1 MGLIADSH
9 VGEFLDA
16 LPAGV
21 MDALDGCD
29 LLLHAGDLSVPSV
42 LDDLGALAPTFAV
55 RGDHDRLD
63 DLALPETLVATVAG
77 RRIGLV
83 HGTLGP
89 ITDAAVVS
97 AHVVAGRRLAYDGD
111 LHARLLRRVG
121 PVDCLV
127 YGHWHEPRS
136 AMVDATLCV
145 SPGAVCPR
153 GTLAGA
159 GHRGRALRGCPTA
172 VFGASG
178 ASLGPSRCSRPSP
191 SWRWGPRAS
200 GRDGSR
206 SQTPPTTARSGGLIE
221 CRADELRTRLNAR
234 TRR

>member
-1 MGLIADSH
+1 VGLIADSH

-153 GTLAGA
+153 GTLAG
-159 GHRGRALRGCPTA
+159 GRAPRPGLAGMSDRGVRRFRRQLGAVAMQPTVA
-172 VFGASG
+172 VLEVGTAG
-178 ASLGPSRCSRPSP
+178 IRPRWITIPDAPDYRPLG
-191 SWRWGPRAS
+191 
-200 GRDGSR
+200 
-206 SQTPPTTARSGGLIE
+206 
-221 CRADELRTRLNAR
+221 RAD
-234 TRR
+234 